1 MTLTPI
7 ASGSGAN
14 VALLS
19 TRSGNILIDCGLPL
33 RTLQMK
39 VDLTSIDLICLTH
52 EHADHSAGIRQVA
65 RTFNIPVMMS
75 AGTFDSIAWGFTP
88 RVGYTVGRMSEL
100 QIKSIR
106 VSHDARDPRG
116 FVFTDSD
123 GDRAA
128 YFVDLG
134 EVPAEFGAIL
144 DGVRTLLIESNHDED
159 MIMAG
164 PHHPKVK
171 ERCMGPLGHLS
182 NNQVAD
188 FIAYEMPASVER
200 LILGHVSKI
209 SNDPHLAYAVAKRAV
224 ERRGLNCSVEVAC
237 Q

>member
-1 MTLTPI
+1 MKLTPI

-19 TRSGNILIDCGLPL
+19 TSSGNILIDCGLPL
-33 RTLQMK
+33 RTLQTK

-52 EHADHSAGIRQVA
+52 EHSDHSAGIRQVA
-65 RTFNIPVMMS
+65 RTFNIPVLMS
-75 AGTFDSIAWGFTP
+75 AGTFDAIPWGFVPLVEEVVPTC
-88 RVGYTVGRMSEL
+88 Y
-100 QIKSIR
+100 QIKMPR

-116 FVFTDSD
+116 FVFTDFD

-134 EVPAEFGAIL
+134 EIPADFGVIL

-159 MIMAG
+159 MLMAG

-171 ERCMGPLGHLS
+171 ERCLGPLGHLS
-182 NNQVAD
+182 NEQVAD

-200 LILGHVSKI
+200 LILGHVSKVA
-209 SNDPHLAYAVAKRAV
+209 NDPKLAYATAKRAV
-224 ERRGLNCSVEVAC
+224 EWRGLRCSVEVAC

>member
-19 TRSGNILIDCGLPL
+19 TSSGNILIDCGLPL
-33 RTLQMK
+33 RTVQTK
-39 VDLTSIDLICLTH
+39 VDLTSIELICLTH
-52 EHADHSAGIRQVA
+52 EHADHSSGIRQVA

-75 AGTFDSIAWGFTP
+75 AGTFDAIAWGFTP
-88 RVGYTVGRMSEL
+88 RVGCTSGVG
-100 QIKSIR
+100 IKSIR
-106 VSHDARDPRG
+106 VCHDARDPRG

-123 GDRAA
+123 SDRAA

-134 EVPAEFGAIL
+134 EIPDGFGAIL

-159 MIMAG
+159 MLMAG

-188 FIAYEMPASVER
+188 FIACEMPASVGR
-200 LILGHVSKI
+200 LILGHVSKVA
-209 SNDPHLAYAVAKRAV
+209 NDPKLAYVTAKRAV
-224 ERRGLNCSVEVAC
+224 DRRGLKCSVEVAC